1 MKIVLPL
8 LFCFGLSFWTW
19 SQECKQVNLW
29 GSIKDTTNKQGFYNV
44 FIVNKSAGRGVF
56 GKPDGTFSI
65 QVNPGDSVFFRVTG
79 YQTLK
84 LHVIADSSCK
94 HEFHVFVNPLEYK
107 KQDVVVYPVKT
118 LNQLKEERERLA
130 QVETRLVTGFESLKS
145 PITALYQ
152 EFSRREKMKKK
163 VAELQYQDD
172 VDKVVKELLRVY
184 VSYDVIEMAED
195 DFLEFIRFMNLN
207 EYLLKTANDYQLI
220 IYIKEKY
227 IQFRQIHGGGS
238 YIYSP
243 IHTET
248 LEDDASEKNTP
259 LENQKAVEGEGE
271 E

>member
-8 LFCFGLSFWTW
+8 FLLLLLSFGAR
-19 SQECKQVNLW
+19 SQACKQVNLW
-29 GSIKDTTNKQGFYNV
+29 GSIKDTTSKQGFYNL

-65 QVNPGDSVFFRVTG
+65 QVNPGDSIFFRITG

-84 LHVIADSSCK
+84 VHVVADSSCR
-94 HEFHVFVNPLEYK
+94 HEFQAFVNPLEYK
-107 KQDVVVYPVKT
+107 KEEVVVFPVKT
-118 LNQLKEERERLA
+118 LTQLKEERERLA

-163 VAELQYQDD
+163 VAALQYQDD

-184 VSYDVIEMAED
+184 VSYDVIDMSED
-195 DFLEFIRFMNLN
+195 EFLEFIRFMNLN
-207 EYLLKTANDYQLI
+207 EDFLKSANDYQLI

-227 IQFRQIHGGGS
+227 IQFRQMRGGGN

-243 IHTET
+243 INTET
-248 LEDDASEKNTP
+248 I
-259 LENQKAVEGEGE
+259 ENEPAKIEGAEVNE
-271 E
+271 EE